1 MTDYATEYLRRSSG
15 KQEASLE
22 QQMEINAAYIERKG
36 YSRAPGQERFTETM
50 SGKTFDRPVFQQM
63 VSLVTEGQNK
73 FSTVVMYKPNRM
85 GRAKHIEEFFY
96 YEFILSKQGVKIEY
110 ALNDECNLEGIA
122 GFMMRG
128 LNYQAAAQYII
139 DLSNDTTRGLLYN
152 AERGFH
158 FGGEPCYG
166 YDRMLVDMNGNHLGI
181 LQLGM
186 HKSDRR
192 DLKVIYVKRTDG
204 LPEFL
209 HENLWQLAIQNG
221 WGASQTAYHL
231 NEMLQ
236 NEEGW
241 KPQKAGRSMKR
252 RDGNILQYS
261 GFWAPSTVKDMWK
274 RTTYIGW
281 RTVTIETDNEF
292 HGEER
297 IFKGAHELIV
307 DENNFWTLFQREEKR
322 IWNIP
327 KSQYRAEGVKYP
339 LTRKGRCNHCNEYW
353 MGALTSHDK
362 GKVRY
367 YRDRGSFKKCCPG
380 KDWSIPAQQ
389 LEDGVMHIIL
399 SEIETGN
406 YQQRIQNFVGEQQP
420 AERKEQVL
428 HEKQHVIEQQQKTHS
443 SLVNLVA
450 LAKERPDSKTL
461 LGELDTLEAEEKS
474 LERKLRELEVAIHR
488 CDPIDYSELEKYCT
502 AILESEQE
510 IRKDLE
516 RRKEVFQTFVKT
528 FTVNKREKEIEVTF
542 YGIPFLP
549 IVRNEALEEQERE
562 ISSIPIPEYFV
573 PLRYRKRR
581 FVLPNEYNHLLQQ
594 VPHLQEEREEHIA
607 ERQID
612 PEHVT
617 KSQQLKLF

>member
-1 MTDYATEYLRRSSG
+1 MDYATEYLRRSSG

-22 QQMEINAAYIERKG
+22 QQIEINAAYIERKG
-36 YSRAPGQERFTETM
+36 YTRAIGQERFTETM
-50 SGKTFDRPVFQQM
+50 SGKTFDRPEFQR
-63 VSLVTEGQNK
+63 LVHLVESKENK
-73 FSTVVMYKPNRM
+73 FNVVVMYKPNRM

-166 YDRMLVDMNGNHLGI
+166 YDRMLVDMQGNHLGI

-204 LPEFL
+204 LAEFL
-209 HENLWQLAIQNG
+209 NEHVWQLAIQNG

-231 NEMLQ
+231 NELLQ
-236 NEEGW
+236 KGEGW
-241 KPQKAGRSMKR
+241 KPQKAGRVMKR
-252 RDGNILQYS
+252 NDGNILNYS
-261 GFWAPSTVKDMWK
+261 EFWAPSTIKAMWQ

-292 HGEER
+292 KGEER
-297 IFKGAHELIV
+297 LCKNAHEPIV
-307 DENNFWTLFQREEKR
+307 DENSFWTLFNREEKKV
-322 IWNIP
+322 WNIP
-327 KSQYRAEGVKYP
+327 KSQYRKEAVKYP
-339 LTRKGRCNHCNEYW
+339 LTRKGQCTHCHEYW
-353 MGALTSHDK
+353 MGALTSHGR

-380 KDWSIPAQQ
+380 KDWSIPAQ
-389 LEDGVMHIIL
+389 LFEDAVMQIIL
-399 SEIETGN
+399 SEIESGK
-406 YQQRIQNFVGEQQP
+406 YQERIQVFVAGQQP
-420 AERKEQVL
+420 TERKEHVVA
-428 HEKQHVIEQQQKTHS
+428 EKQQIIEQQQKTHGA
-443 SLVNLVA
+443 LVNLVA

-461 LGELDTLEAEEKS
+461 LGELDTLEAGEKT
-474 LERKLRELEVAIHR
+474 LERKLRELEATIHR

-502 AILESEQE
+502 AVLESEE
-510 IRKDLE
+510 NSLE
-516 RRKEVFQTFVKT
+516 RRKEVFQTFVRAFSVDK
-528 FTVNKREKEIEVTF
+528 KEKEIEVRF

-549 IVRNEALEEQERE
+549 IVRN
-562 ISSIPIPEYFV
+562 
-573 PLRYRKRR
+573 
-581 FVLPNEYNHLLQQ
+581 
-594 VPHLQEEREEHIA
+594 
-607 ERQID
+607 
-612 PEHVT
+612 
-617 KSQQLKLF
+617 

>member
-1 MTDYATEYLRRSSG
+1 MTNYATEYLRRSSG

-22 QQMEINAAYIERKG
+22 QQTEINAAYIERKG

-50 SGKTFDRPVFQQM
+50 SGKTFDRPEFQRL
-63 VSLVTEGQNK
+63 VGLVTSGQNK

-96 YEFILSKQGVKIEY
+96 YEFILTKHGVKIEY

-166 YDRMLVDMNGNHLGI
+166 YDRMLVDMSGNYLGI
-181 LQLGM
+181 LQAGM

-209 HENLWQLAIQNG
+209 VEHVWQEAIQNG

-231 NEMLQ
+231 NELL
-236 NEEGW
+236 EKGEGR
-241 KPQKAGRSMKR
+241 KPQKAGRSMTRK
-252 RDGNILQYS
+252 DGSILDYS
-261 GFWAPSTVKDMWK
+261 GFWAPSTIKEMWR

-297 IFKGAHELIV
+297 ICKNAHEAIV
-307 DENNFWTLFQREEKR
+307 DENLFWTLFDRDSKR

-327 KSQYRAEGVKYP
+327 KSQYREEAVKYP
-339 LTRKGRCNHCNEYW
+339 LTRKGRCVQCKEYW
-353 MGALTSHDK
+353 MGALTSHGR

-367 YRDRGSFKKCCPG
+367 YRDRGSFKKCCPV
-380 KDWSIPAQQ
+380 KDWSIPSEG
-389 LEDGVMHIIL
+389 LEDAVFEIIL
-399 SEIETGN
+399 TEILDGK
-406 YQQRIQNFVGEQQP
+406 YAQRISSFVGQFGQ
-420 AERKEQVL
+420 RD
-428 HEKQHVIEQQQKTHS
+428 QKAT
-443 SLVNLVA
+443 LEEGKIALLTDLETTQGGLRNLVD
-450 LAKERPDSKTL
+450 LAKERPDSKHL
-461 LGELDTLEAEEKS
+461 LAELDALEAQEKT
-474 LERKLRELEVAIHR
+474 LERKVRELETQIQR
-488 CDPIDYSELEKYCT
+488 CEPIDFSELEKYCT
-502 AILESEQE
+502 AILEEDRTDLQRRRE
-510 IRKDLE
+510 I
-516 RRKEVFQTFVKT
+516 FQTFVKE
-528 FTVNKREKEIEVTF
+528 FTVDKVRKEIDIRF
-542 YGIPFLP
+542 YGIPLLP
-549 IVRNEALEEQERE
+549 VTRNLILEQQEQGVTL
-562 ISSIPIPEYFV
+562 STPEYSV
-573 PLRYRKRR
+573 QILYRKKR
-581 FVLPNEYNHLLQQ
+581 FEMPIGYHNHLQQ
-594 VPHLQEEREEHIA
+594 IFGDTVAQEKESPSFETIIHEELPKQRI
-607 ERQID
+607 
-612 PEHVT
+612 
-617 KSQQLKLF
+617 QLKLF